1 MTPQIY
7 YGRIEFDAATNSHRK
22 VPGVRDL
29 VTVNSGKAPVDVNHA
44 PPDVLAALP
53 KLSRESAIRLV
64 AEREQKLFENLQNLV
79 LRIPELANSETL
91 EYMTTEM
98 GPAARIISIATVQ
111 PSGASRTVRLEFKRE
126 KKKQILIPIPL
137 IYKEVDVLQSGRW
150 RY

>member
-1 MTPQIY
+1 M
-7 YGRIEFDAATNSHRK
+7 
-22 VPGVRDL
+22 
-29 VTVNSGKAPVDVNHA
+29 
-44 PPDVLAALP
+44 
-53 KLSRESAIRLV
+53 RLV

-79 LRIPELANSETL
+79 LRMPELANSETL

-137 IYKEVDVLQSGRW
+137 IYKEVDVLQSGKW